1 MKKILW
7 PLVIIVSVAAVD
19 QVTKI
24 LALRDLTNHESV
36 RVLGSFFMLTLVH
49 NVGGALGT
57 RFGPSLYYLVASIFI
72 LLFVLYYIYANRFRP
87 IIAYPLSFIA
97 GGAVGNIIDRLFH
110 GSVVDFLDFDF
121 FNINIFGYHLD
132 RWWTFNIADASISV
146 SLVFLFIVVFFIKPD
161 GKNEQL
167 PPAEQSSLPPNTDPS

>member
-1 MKKILW
+1 LKKIVW

-57 RFGPSLYYLVASIFI
+57 RFGPSLYYLIASIFI

-121 FNINIFGYHLD
+121 FNINIFGYQLD
-132 RWWTFNIADASISV
+132 RWWTFNIADASISL
-146 SLVFLFIVVFFIKPD
+146 SLAFLFIVVFFIKPESKD
-161 GKNEQL
+161 NHL
-167 PPAEQSSLPPNTDPS
+167 PPVEQSSSPSGTDPS